1 MNIVLASPTASLQ
14 RGRRAFAFVVAIAV
28 ASLAFGVGMPWILGG
43 TTPSADELWAS
54 QMLPAAVG
62 AVRGESRRVPQ

>member
-62 AVRGESRRVPQ
+62 GESRRVPQ

>member
-1 MNIVLASPTASLQ
+1 MNVFLTTSTASLQ

-54 QMLPAAVG
+54 QVQPAAVG
-62 AVRGESRRVPQ
+62 AARGESRRTPQ